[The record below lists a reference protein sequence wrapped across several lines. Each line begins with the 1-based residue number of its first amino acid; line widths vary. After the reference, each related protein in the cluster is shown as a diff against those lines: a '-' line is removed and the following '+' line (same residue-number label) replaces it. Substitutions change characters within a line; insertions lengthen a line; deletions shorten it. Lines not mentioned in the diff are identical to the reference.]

1 MLAHAA
7 RRSVAGVDLGD
18 WCVGATLG
26 GASRLVEDV
35 DHAIARGDGVRIQA
49 WSFLFHS
56 W

>member
-7 RRSVAGVDLGD
+7 SRSVTGVRLGD
-18 WCVGATLG
+18 WCVDATLG
-26 GASRLVEDV
+26 CASRLVEDV
-35 DHAIARGDGVRIQA
+35 DHAIARGDGVRVQA